1 MSHVIEHVSYPKV
14 IIKEI
19 KQLMNQDSI
28 LYIEIPLEKILTNI
42 WKKKGGGL
50 VRKKYWLV

>member
-28 LYIEIPLEKILTNI
+28 LYIELPLEKILKTV
-42 WKKKGGGL
+42 WGGKQERNVNL
-50 VRKKYWLV
+50 FKW